1 MAMHKN
7 VFPMLKLYQVIN
19 FLTKIPTYVCERR
32 MHKIISY
39 QYRSYF
45 FRCMYFQLNNN
56 PKSKYFFCLLL
67 TNLHF
72 LIMCTCSSKLNFYT
86 NAEPVTSKFKYYQ
99 KNNKIFFLQW
109 NLFHEENFAFLIW
122 LLVEWSKQCNITF
135 SRKFKYFKWRLF
147 WWSK

>member
-7 VFPMLKLYQVIN
+7 VLPMLKLYQVIN

-72 LIMCTCSSKLNFYT
+72 LIMCTCSSKLNFYI
-86 NAEPVTSKFKYYQ
+86 NAEPVTSKLKYYQ
-99 KNNKIFFLQW
+99 KNNKIFFYNEIFFMKKIL
-109 NLFHEENFAFLIW
+109 LF
-122 LLVEWSKQCNITF
+122 
-135 SRKFKYFKWRLF
+135 
-147 WWSK
+147 